1 MRGIEA
7 EARSRRW
14 ALQHAM
20 EDVDN
25 QVALLRA
32 RVAGVDK
39 SQAEL
44 ALAQVD
50 FDRAAKLVVS
60 DNIPRGCTTGGKP
73 PC

>member
-1 MRGIEA
+1 
-7 EARSRRW
+7 
-14 ALQHAM
+14 M

-32 RVAGVDK
+32 RIAGLDK
-39 SQAEL
+39 SQAQL

-60 DNIPRGCTTGGKP
+60 DNIPRSEYDRRQAALLAARARDR
-73 PC
+73 